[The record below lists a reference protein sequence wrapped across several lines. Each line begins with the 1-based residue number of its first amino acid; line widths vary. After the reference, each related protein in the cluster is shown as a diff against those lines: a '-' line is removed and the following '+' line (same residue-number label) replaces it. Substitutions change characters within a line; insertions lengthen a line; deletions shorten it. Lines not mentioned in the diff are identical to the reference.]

1 MLATTY
7 LNIRIRDV
15 LSFFAPLLIF
25 EQLCILQRVINY
37 VTLVIFFLLNIIKIL
52 QNQSK
57 CFLFFQTTN
66 NEPILIKFNVLLI

>member
-57 CFLFFQTTN
+57 CFLFFKRQTTN
-66 NEPILIKFNVLLI
+66 LY

>member
-57 CFLFFQTTN
+57 CFLFFKRQT